1 MLELLAQTEGLDTV
15 DAVIQ
20 DLAETAA
27 QTPPLGWI
35 MLAVG
40 IFAGLAAGRIA
51 QWLLRKAADRLRNRG
66 WLMRGTIFADAASPV
81 SLLLFAMGL
90 AFGLTWVA
98 VSPSTTSFIMRVLAL
113 LYIIA
118 GGWFLYNLVDLV
130 DLGLRHY
137 TAKTKSTFDDQIV
150 PLVRKT
156 IRIFLVTVIVLFT
169 AENVFDA
176 DITAWLAGL
185 GIAGLAVS
193 LAAQDSLKNLFGS
206 LTIFLDRPFAIGHF
220 VTYNGFTGTIEQ
232 IGFRST
238 RLRTLY
244 GHLVTIP
251 NSNIVVTEVENIGV
265 RPSIRRDMTIR
276 LSSDTLAAKV
286 QQAVEIVREVL
297 IEPDIASAF
306 EMEKLPPR
314 VYYADRDPDCYRIL
328 GYYWHH
334 PGNYWEYME
343 HGQKVNL
350 RILQRFDEAGIE
362 LSVPIQA
369 IRLTTEQARSD
380 DFEAETADGEG
391 MTR

>member
-1 MLELLAQTEGLDTV
+1 MFEWLAQSDGIQSI
-15 DAVIQ
+15 DAVVQ
-20 DLAETAA
+20 ELGATAA
-27 QTPPLGWI
+27 STPVTGWVMLGVGI
-35 MLAVG
+35 FGGLAVG
-40 IFAGLAAGRIA
+40 RVA
-51 QWLLRKAADRLRNRG
+51 QWLLRKIADRLRQRG
-66 WLMRGTIFADAASPV
+66 WAMRGTVFADAASPG
-81 SLLLFAMGL
+81 SLLLFTMGL
-90 AFGLTWVA
+90 SFGLAWVA
-98 VSPSTTSFIMRVLAL
+98 LSPAVSGFTARVLAL

-130 DLGLRHY
+130 DVALQRYTLR
-137 TAKTKSTFDDQIV
+137 TKSTFDDQIV

-156 IRIFLVTVIVLFT
+156 LRIFLVVVIVLFT

-206 LTIFLDRPFAIGHF
+206 LTIFLDRPFAVGHF

-265 RPSIRRDMTIR
+265 RPSIRRDMTVR
-276 LSSDTLAAKV
+276 LAPDTPPDKV
-286 QQAVEIVREVL
+286 EQAVQIIREVL
-297 IEPDIASAF
+297 TSEEIATAF
-306 EMEKLPPR
+306 DLEKLPPR

-334 PGNYWEYME
+334 PGVYWDYME

-350 RILQRFDEAGIE
+350 AILRHLEAAGID
-362 LSVPIQA
+362 LAVPISH
-369 IRLTTEQARSD
+369 IRVSTDQKSDLTMRMLDPGTGAV
-380 DFEAETADGEG
+380 G
-391 MTR
+391 